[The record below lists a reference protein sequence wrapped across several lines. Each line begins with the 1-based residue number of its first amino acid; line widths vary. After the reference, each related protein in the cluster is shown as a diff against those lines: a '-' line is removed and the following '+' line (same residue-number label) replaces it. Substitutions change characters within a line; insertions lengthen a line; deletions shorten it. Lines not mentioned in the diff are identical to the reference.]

1 MGNVNK
7 VLNIDD
13 VYLRRLYKTS
23 CRAFKLDN
31 KFAKKGGVVFVG
43 DSITDLCNL
52 DTYYPGLNAANRAIC
67 GDTIDGILGRLDES
81 IFGLA
86 PSLVVILGGANNFQE
101 GYNDV
106 ETFIIET
113 YTKILSQIK
122 SRLPD
127 TKVLVQSVYPVS
139 DVSYHNRYKYGHGH
153 IVSINKKLEELTLS
167 LGYTFADVYSILTSG
182 DEEFDSK
189 YTNDGLHPNPN
200 GYRVISDFLRPMI
213 DSLYN
218 KDEKKK
224 VISIGNKEKRDEITS
239 IIEKVLVSTLLLAI
253 GILFC
258 LNITAAVSITLG
270 TILCVYGIASIGI
283 IGVGKKPLFSAMGI
297 LSAVSIAIGIA
308 FCTHDLATVVVLL
321 IPFILTIVGALMVI
335 DSVFCFFRLKQGG
348 LPRFLVFF
356 VGGGLTFALGLTQL
370 CIEDFRLGWSTLIF
384 GIILCVAA
392 FVILTFMMV
401 GILKKKMVK
410 EIEK

>member
-1 MGNVNK
+1 MANVNK
-7 VLNIDD
+7 VLNMDD

-31 KFAKKGGVVFVG
+31 IFSKKGGVVFVG

-52 DTYYPGLNAANRAIC
+52 ETYYPGLNAENRAIC

-106 ETFIIET
+106 ETFIIDT
-113 YTKILSQIK
+113 YTKILSQVK

-127 TKVLVQSVYPVS
+127 TKVIVQSIYPVS

-200 GYRVISDFLRPMI
+200 GYRVISDYLRPMI

-218 KDEKKK
+218 KDEKKP
-224 VISIGNKEKRDEITS
+224 VVSIGNKEKRDEITS
-239 IIEKVLVSTLLLAI
+239 IIEKVLVSALLLAL
-253 GILFC
+253 GVLFC
-258 LNITAAVSITLG
+258 
-270 TILCVYGIASIGI
+270 
-283 IGVGKKPLFSAMGI
+283 
-297 LSAVSIAIGIA
+297 LSAVSELVLFVLQILDVIK
-308 FCTHDLATVVVLL
+308 FMNELALWMWLVINVVL
-321 IPFILTIVGALMVI
+321 
-335 DSVFCFFRLKQGG
+335 
-348 LPRFLVFF
+348 F
-356 VGGGLTFALGLTQL
+356 V
-370 CIEDFRLGWSTLIF
+370 STLIV
-384 GIILCVAA
+384 GVLAIHGLYLGKVAEESAHRPSVIIKE
-392 FVILTFMMV
+392 VI
-401 GILKKKMVK
+401 KK
-410 EIEK
+410 